1 MPVDYEKELCNCNF
15 FFTVLLFGLLLIP
28 LDGKVDNTFLFF
40 LEGFTPIIL
49 HLPIGALMVLLLME
63 IINKFR
69 PELNLD
75 AACKILLWFSVFSII
90 PTNNPGFSLG
100 FKWKL

>member
-1 MPVDYEKELCNCNF
+1 MKRSLGIAIT
-15 FFTVLLFGLLLIP
+15 FTVLLFGLLLIP
-28 LDGKVDNTFLFF
+28 LDGNTDNTFLFF
-40 LEGFTPIIL
+40 LGRFHPIIL

-75 AACKILLWFSVFSII
+75 AACKILLWHTV
-90 PTNNPGFSLG
+90 NL
-100 FKWKL
+100 KKL